1 MNPARREPDVSTYSG
16 RVAQRLRKLRDRAG
30 LSVQEVL
37 ERMERHGYHLSVQG
51 YYKWE
56 NGRAKVDLD
65 AVPAL
70 AKALRLK
77 SLKDLFPAR

>member
-1 MNPARREPDVSTYSG
+1 MAPARKEPDVSTYSG
-16 RVAQRLRKLRDRAG
+16 RVAKRLRELRDRAG
-30 LSVQEVL
+30 LSVPELL
-37 ERMERHGYHLSVQG
+37 ERLDRYGYSLSLQG

-70 AKALRLK
+70 SKALRLK
-77 SLKDLFPAR
+77 RIKDLFPAK